1 MNIINTEE
9 RNLLPCSSILFS
21 RCMVTATDIVLP
33 RLSNDPQD
41 INSGC
46 WLDTMML

>member
-1 MNIINTEE
+1 MNVICTEE
-9 RNLLPCSSILFS
+9 RNLYSCSSILFT
-21 RCMVTATDIVLP
+21 RCLVTATDIVLP
-33 RLSNDPQD
+33 RLLNDPQD